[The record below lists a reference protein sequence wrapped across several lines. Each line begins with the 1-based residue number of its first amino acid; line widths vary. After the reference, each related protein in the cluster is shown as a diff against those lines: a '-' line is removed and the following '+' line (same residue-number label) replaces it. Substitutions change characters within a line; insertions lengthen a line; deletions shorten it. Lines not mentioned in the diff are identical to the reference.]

1 MKVCFT
7 LGGIDSGLDKGI
19 YLRLSKKRSSSS
31 YVGLGSISLVFMKV
45 SVILSVFQK
54 ATKDSNHASSYRF
67 PNVTLLGGCD
77 LSKQQVTE
85 SELLWNVTLK

>member
-1 MKVCFT
+1 
-7 LGGIDSGLDKGI
+7 
-19 YLRLSKKRSSSS
+19 
-31 YVGLGSISLVFMKV
+31 MKV
-45 SVILSVFQK
+45 SVILSVLQK
-54 ATKDSNHASSYRF
+54 AAKDSNHASSYRL